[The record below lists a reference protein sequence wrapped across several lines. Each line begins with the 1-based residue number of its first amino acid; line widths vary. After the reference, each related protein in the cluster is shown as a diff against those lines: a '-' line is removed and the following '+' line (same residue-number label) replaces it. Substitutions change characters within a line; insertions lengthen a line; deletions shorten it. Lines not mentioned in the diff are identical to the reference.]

1 MSSPLNISKHGR
13 NAIYSSRY
21 CNFLDI
27 DNHHVLNARKV
38 LVDVVN
44 IGLQRAT
51 TATLDLDHLDI
62 GTLRQKRAQRHL
74 VHHAWADGAHRVHVF
89 ACQVAHT
96 HGRHGSSTVAADEVD
111 AHRGQQ
117 QTLLSIV
124 DAGAAPLKAA
134 HIEPKPIP
142 REITDSRPIETTS
155 AVTMGYLQI

>member
-27 DNHHVLNARKV
+27 
-38 LVDVVN
+38 
-44 IGLQRAT
+44 
-51 TATLDLDHLDI
+51 
-62 GTLRQKRAQRHL
+62 GTLHQKRAQCHL
-74 VHHAWADGAHRVHVF
+74 AHHTWADGAHRVHVF

-96 HGRHGSSTVAADEVD
+96 HGRHGSSAVAANEVD

-124 DAGAAPLKAA
+124 DAGAAPLEAA

-155 AVTMGYLQI
+155 AVTMEYLQIWCRRVRILNGVWSARGHV